1 MNLSR
6 LRRLR
11 DWIERKIRLVN
22 QSNGQKQDV
31 DTYSELN
38 LSIEILNYLSECV
51 KRDII
56 EEEAIEK
63 HFHWYPDP
71 MTMDYNIGSAA
82 TQPTNT
88 GACASCLAK
97 NPQLTSCA
105 HNSK

>member
-1 MNLSR
+1 MNLTR

-22 QSNGQKQDV
+22 VSGGQKQDA

-51 KRDII
+51 KRDIM

-71 MTMDYNIGSAA
+71 MTMDYNIG
-82 TQPTNT
+82 PIYVPNT
-88 GACASCLAK
+88 TSGACASCLAK
-97 NPQLTSCA
+97 NPQLTSCV